1 MQPFRCQLKNDPFGF
16 FLNIFPSEHGNKIF
30 VQFDSRFFVPT
41 PMKAKTAILARDLS
55 FHVEPHI
62 HVIAL
67 ANSLPAVFTGDFY
80 FQLYRQ
86 FRLNAAFRNA
96 AVICPYNGPLFR
108 QQIGHER

>member
-1 MQPFRCQLKNDPFGF
+1 MVVAMNLQSYSFDIV
-16 FLNIFPSEHGNKIF
+16 NIRNKIF

-41 PMKAKTAILARDLS
+41 PMKTKTAILARDLS

-96 AVICPYNGPLFR
+96 AVICPHDGTLFR